1 MKEKIIR
8 ALLFFTSR
16 PVFFNLFYYANKICL
31 YAMNRTS
38 AAFLKPEFS
47 GEKKSL
53 EWVFNNLSSKDNIMV
68 FDCGGNIGEYAD
80 LLLKVSN
87 KLTTNIDIHI
97 FEPSQLCIEKLFDKF
112 GGLKNVRIHK
122 TAISNSNGSAT
133 LYYPWVGSPGASLS
147 SNVSIAQ
154 RTGRYETQSEQ
165 VTLITIDEFCQEN
178 NIQNI
183 DYLKLDVEGYE
194 LQALQGANE
203 MLSQGKISYIQVEIG
218 AASLATKCMLF
229 DIWNMLESTYNF
241 YLVLNHGL
249 IKIDEYKPDL
259 ECFHGASNFI
269 LELK

>member
-1 MKEKIIR
+1 MKDKIIR
-8 ALLFFTSR
+8 TLLFFTSR
-16 PVFFNLFYYANKICL
+16 PVFFKFFYYTNKICL

-47 GEKKSL
+47 GEKESL
-53 EWVFNNLSSKDNIMV
+53 EWILKNLDSKNNLTV

-80 LLLKVSN
+80 LIFNVSDKLKA
-87 KLTTNIDIHI
+87 NIQLHV
-97 FEPSQLCIEKLFDKF
+97 FEPSQLCIKKLIEKF
-112 GGLKNVRIHK
+112 GGFKNVWIHK
-122 TAISNSNGSAT
+122 NAVSNSSGSAT

-154 RTGRYETQSEQ
+154 RTGLYETQSEQ
-165 VTLITIDEFCQEN
+165 VSLITLDNFCHEN
-178 NIQNI
+178 NIEHI
-183 DYLKLDVEGYE
+183 DYLKLDIEGYE
-194 LQALQGANE
+194 IQALQGANE
-203 MLSQGKISYIQVEIG
+203 MLNKGKISYIQVEIG
-218 AASLATKCMLF
+218 AASLVTKCMLF
-229 DIWNMLESTYNF
+229 DIWNMLASTYNF